1 MKKTNRLLSPA
12 VLVSLGFFLSFVAT
26 SAFSSDALTSSAV
39 PAASATTVQ
48 MTVYKSPTC
57 GCCQKWVEH
66 IEQNEFSSVVVEMED
81 LNSIKSRYAI
91 AGQYRSCHTG
101 VVTVLEQ
108 DYIFEGHVPAEY
120 VSQFLSN
127 PPTGA
132 LGLSVPGMPAG
143 SPGMEVG
150 NRKDHYQV
158 LLLNTD
164 GSSSVY
170 AEVN

>member
-1 MKKTNRLLSPA
+1 MKKTNRSFSQA
-12 VLVSLGFFLSFVAT
+12 VLASLGFFLSVFAT
-26 SAFSSDALTSSAV
+26 SAFANDALTSPV
-39 PAASATTVQ
+39 ASADTVQ

-66 IEQNEFSSVVVEMED
+66 IEQNEFSSAVVDTDD
-81 LNSIKSRYAI
+81 LNSIKSRYGI

-120 VSQFLSN
+120 ISQFLSS

-150 NRKDHYQV
+150 DRKDHYQV